1 MTMPFSLGFGR
12 MRRAAVMCA
21 AALVAACVF
30 SGPAHEVLG
39 DLPGVPNVVRLDD
52 RLIRGGAP
60 VGDEGMATLAS
71 LGVLTILSAD
81 SDEDE
86 ARCARAAGI
95 DLVEIPFG
103 YGGPTRSQMEEI
115 ALALRHAAGPV
126 YVHCHHGTKRV
137 GVLAGIWRMA
147 YGDWTADEA
156 ADEMADLGC
165 PPAYEALYGA
175 LDAFEAGWDGTR
187 VRAVATAVADPLRVE
202 LDFGPTLMAA
212 MDGLSA
218 MDNVEEALH
227 RVSLGT
233 PIPLDKVTAIRTFLA
248 GIQPADILQRGAP
261 QEAAMGAFGALT
273 AAQLDAAAL
282 EEAVRSGAG
291 DAAGPAGRLLTRCVA
306 CHSTWRP

>member
-1 MTMPFSLGFGR
+1 

-21 AALVAACVF
+21 TAVVAACVF

-39 DLPGVPNVVRLDD
+39 DLPGVPNVVRLDE

-71 LGVLTILSAD
+71 LGVATILSAD

-86 ARCARAAGI
+86 ARRASAAGI
-95 DLVEIPFG
+95 TLVEIPFG
-103 YGGPTRSQMEEI
+103 YGGPSRAQMEEI
-115 ALALRHAAGPV
+115 ALALRNAAGTV

-147 YGDWTADEA
+147 YGDWSADEA
-156 ADEMADLGC
+156 AAEMQDLGC

-175 LDAFEAGWDGTR
+175 LDAFEAGWDGRR
-187 VRAVATAVADPLRVE
+187 VHAGWTVAADPLLVE
-202 LDFGPTLMAA
+202 LDFGGSLLAA

-227 RVSLGT
+227 QVSLGT
-233 PIPLDKVTAIRTFLA
+233 PIPLETVTAIRAYLA
-248 GIQPADILQRGAP
+248 DIQPADILQRGGP
-261 QEAAMGAFGALT
+261 QEATMGAFGALT

-282 EEAVRSGAG
+282 EEAVRTGS
-291 DAAGPAGRLLTRCVA
+291 DAAGPAGRLLSRCVA
-306 CHSTWRP
+306 CHATWRP